1 MQCSACACV
10 CLSMFARHSN
20 SNFRL
25 VSVQVD
31 EKKKH
36 SRLGLGA
43 FAFEKRD
50 EMEEMINT
58 VSPHI
63 FNRVHAR
70 AQEQRLNQTF
80 RCRTMQACVTPG
92 LTQ

>member
-1 MQCSACACV
+1 
-10 CLSMFARHSN
+10 MFDRH

-25 VSVQVD
+25 VPVQCD

-36 SRLGLGA
+36 QRLSLGA

-50 EMEEMINT
+50 EMAEMINT

-63 FNRVHAR
+63 FNRVHTH
-70 AQEQRLNQTF
+70 AQKQCLTETF
-80 RCRTMQACVTPG
+80 RCRAMQACVTPC

>member
-1 MQCSACACV
+1 
-10 CLSMFARHSN
+10 MFARHSN

-50 EMEEMINT
+50 EMAEMINT

-63 FNRVHAR
+63 FYRVHAH
-70 AQEQRLNQTF
+70 AQKQCLTETF